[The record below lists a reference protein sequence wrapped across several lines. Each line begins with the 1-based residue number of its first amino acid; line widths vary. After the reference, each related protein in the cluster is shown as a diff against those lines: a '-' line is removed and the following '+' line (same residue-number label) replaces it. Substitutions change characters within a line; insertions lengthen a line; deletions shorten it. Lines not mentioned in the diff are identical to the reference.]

1 MGFTITDY
9 IKEREIHF
17 RSLNPA
23 ANDAREAIMLL
34 MEINGIENITAITS
48 NCIQVR
54 YDIRH
59 ITLQVIETGLSEV
72 GFHLDNNLL
81 YKLRRALYEY
91 TETTQRANLGLEA
104 KVCTGNCAQ
113 KVFVQQYRSRTHGCR
128 DERPQHWRRY
138 L

>member
-1 MGFTITDY
+1 MSDEQSL
-9 IKEREIHF
+9 IKHREIGF
-17 RSLNPA
+17 RGPHPDPHQARSALLLLSDVEGVQQTSLL
-23 ANDAREAIMLL
+23 DERRIAI
-34 MEINGIENITAITS
+34 S
-48 NCIQVR
+48 
-54 YDIRH
+54 YDIRLL
-59 ITLQVIETGLSEV
+59 TFVELESALQEV